1 MIEHVESRIFF
12 PMQAVKI
19 KKEITVASRSGCQA
33 ATPTDTQKWYSNST
47 FSISSLEPGCQYHLS
62 YEKVSTKIMA
72 AWRAEEAVNR
82 YLQFFC
88 SHHGRDDLGRSV
100 GDLSLIVS
108 YSGRVVEN

>member
-1 MIEHVESRIFF
+1 
-12 PMQAVKI
+12 
-19 KKEITVASRSGCQA
+19 
-33 ATPTDTQKWYSNST
+33 
-47 FSISSLEPGCQYHLS
+47 
-62 YEKVSTKIMA
+62 MA

-108 YSGRVVEN
+108 YRGTEEELMKTSKFYSTASFSKVSIELFNFNSLTFSTERDHSTPKKMVSVMFPPVSRNLNCNELV

>member
-1 MIEHVESRIFF
+1 
-12 PMQAVKI
+12 
-19 KKEITVASRSGCQA
+19 
-33 ATPTDTQKWYSNST
+33 
-47 FSISSLEPGCQYHLS
+47 
-62 YEKVSTKIMA
+62 MA